1 MWGIALSVIQG
12 RVWILWA
19 AAPVIALGLAGVLLG
34 TPVADLGVLAQ
45 FLILSEAI
53 SLGLAWVALRVMR
66 RLGVGGVQAKMALTY
81 ALGVAIVVINVV
93 LSSMLMFFSSH
104 DAGLLIVLLLFSA
117 LVALGFGQL
126 MARTMTR
133 GLEELA
139 DASEAIAAGDL
150 ERRVEVRSGDEIE
163 SVGEAFN
170 AMVERMEQAQQR
182 EVAALQAQRSLIAS
196 ASHDLRTP
204 LTSLRATIEALT
216 EGVVD
221 DPPEVERY
229 LEVAQADIRHLGAL
243 VEDLFELTRLNA
255 GVLVPRLQAASLSDL
270 VSDTLQSLHLLAD
283 ERGVALEGRVDPRL
297 DPVVFDP
304 YLLQRALTNITENA
318 IRHTPAGGWVR
329 IAAER
334 EGSGVRIVVSD
345 TGEGILP
352 ADQPRIFD
360 AFYRGEAARS
370 RTAGEGAGLGL
381 SITRAIVE
389 AHRGRVSVDSR
400 QGVGSVFEIRLPAL
414 DVSQAGGLEGEE
426 TPVGR
431 L

>member
-1 MWGIALSVIQG
+1 
-12 RVWILWA
+12 
-19 AAPVIALGLAGVLLG
+19 
-34 TPVADLGVLAQ
+34 
-45 FLILSEAI
+45 
-53 SLGLAWVALRVMR
+53 VALRVMR